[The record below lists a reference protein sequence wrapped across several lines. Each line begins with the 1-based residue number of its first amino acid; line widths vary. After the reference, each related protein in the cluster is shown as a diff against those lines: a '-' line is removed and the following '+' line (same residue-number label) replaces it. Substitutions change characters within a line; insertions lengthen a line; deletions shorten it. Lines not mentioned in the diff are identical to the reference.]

1 MTSERA
7 TISLVVNADE
17 LGLRDDVTRGILL
30 AHREGIVTSTS
41 LLGNCTDIAGT
52 MAQVAGAPT
61 LGLGLALTL
70 VGGSPV
76 CDPASVPA
84 LVGPDGHFPSRARYV
99 FRQWVTGKL
108 DQEQIERE
116 YEAQM
121 ARALAAGLRP
131 DHLNTPHNTGFI
143 PPAGLALEAVAK
155 RHGIPGVRSAV
166 EQPTLAWVTEA
177 PRGAAAAV
185 LAGLSWLTRRKMGAL
200 RHGPQS
206 WGYVESGQ
214 LDEVRIL
221 EMVGRLGPG
230 SHEIICHPGIVDDPP
245 PPLGAVGAV
254 RQHRARELAAL
265 TSPLVR
271 ETIQRRGIRLCRWR
285 DLF

>member
-1 MTSERA
+1 MASA
-7 TISLVVNADE
+7 VSLVVNADE
-17 LGLRDDVTRGILL
+17 FGINDDVSRGILI

-41 LLGNCTDIAGT
+41 VLGNCPDLPA
-52 MAQVAGAPT
+52 AKALLDGAPN
-61 LGLGLALTL
+61 LGVGLSLTL

-76 CDPASVPA
+76 SDPTAVPA
-84 LVGPDGHFPSRARYV
+84 LVGEDGRFHGRARGV
-99 FRQWVTGKL
+99 FIAWASGRL
-108 DQEQIERE
+108 APEQVERE
-116 YEAQM
+116 LDAQVT
-121 ARALAAGLRP
+121 RALAAGLRP

-143 PPAGLALEAVAK
+143 PPVGLALEAIAR

-166 EQPTLAWVTEA
+166 ERPTLAWVTEA
-177 PRGAAAAV
+177 PRGAVASALV
-185 LAGLSWLTRRKMGAL
+185 GLAWLTRRKMGTL

-221 EMVGRLGPG
+221 EIVGRLGAG
-230 SHEIICHPGIVDDPP
+230 SHELICHPGVTDEPP
-245 PPLGAVGAV
+245 PPVGAIGAIHF
-254 RQHRARELAAL
+254 HRARELAAL

-271 ETIQRRGIRLCRWR
+271 ETIERRGIRMCRWA